1 MCLRVVIIL
10 VNFEILGEM
19 PIGGASDSPV
29 QTAPLQQAQQPA
41 QQYQSKPVQNNENVE
56 PNKPQ
61 AKSFYNKE
69 SQPAAHKPTPLAA
82 SNQTSNQMFNN
93 LKIFGI
99 SSLNPYQNK

>member
-1 MCLRVVIIL
+1 MIIL

-19 PIGGASDSPV
+19 AIGGANDSPV
-29 QTAPLQQAQQPA
+29 QTAPQQSAQ

-61 AKSFYNKE
+61 AKSFYNNANKE
-69 SQPAAHKPTPLAA
+69 SQPAQKATPLVA
-82 SNQTSNQMFNN
+82 SNQATSNQMFNN